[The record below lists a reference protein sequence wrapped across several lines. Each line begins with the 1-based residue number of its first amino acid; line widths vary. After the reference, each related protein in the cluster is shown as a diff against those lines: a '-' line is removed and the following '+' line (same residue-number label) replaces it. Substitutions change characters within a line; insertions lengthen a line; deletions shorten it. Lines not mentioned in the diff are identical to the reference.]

1 MSFAKLN
8 VWVRTV
14 DCQVVDHWAHLHVY
28 DCHGRPILP
37 PPYYIG
43 FLHGHIE
50 VQVPPGCYILQ
61 AGVPFPPHGNYYTDR
76 TMVVVSCGGE
86 ACANLIYAKFSLEH
100 PPQSPPEPERPL
112 VLHYCSRAILT
123 PLIERA
129 TAAGIKPQ
137 ELDTAIGVIARAALI
152 DRRVLL
158 DDVKADIGLLEENLE
173 KFEPKERED
182 VKKYVTSMKAAL
194 GSISR

>member
-1 MSFAKLN
+1 
-8 VWVRTV
+8 
-14 DCQVVDHWAHLHVY
+14 
-28 DCHGRPILP
+28 
-37 PPYYIG
+37 
-43 FLHGHIE
+43 
-50 VQVPPGCYILQ
+50 
-61 AGVPFPPHGNYYTDR
+61 
-76 TMVVVSCGGE
+76 
-86 ACANLIYAKFSLEH
+86 
-100 PPQSPPEPERPL
+100 
-112 VLHYCSRAILT
+112 LT